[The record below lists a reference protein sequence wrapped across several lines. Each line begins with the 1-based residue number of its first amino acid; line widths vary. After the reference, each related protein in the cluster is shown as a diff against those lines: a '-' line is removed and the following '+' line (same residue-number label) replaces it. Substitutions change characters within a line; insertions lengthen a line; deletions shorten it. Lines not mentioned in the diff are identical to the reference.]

1 MTRDPLEILKAHA
14 YGNDFLYASADAVA
28 ALGLDPVALARHTCA
43 RHTGIGAD
51 GLILYTATDGGG
63 TMRLINADGSAAEV
77 SGNGLRGLAAILAED
92 AGLPIGGTLQVAT
105 AAGVKALTL
114 VSRDALGRPVFRADM
129 GPVEQLARTRLDV
142 AGEIVDAVTL
152 RVGNP
157 QCVILAST
165 LDEARLHRIGPA
177 LQVHAAFPDAVNVE
191 LAVVEAPDR
200 VRILIWE
207 RGVGPTE
214 SSGTGSCASAV
225 AAAFAGGAR
234 RDVEVIAPGG
244 SQRVEW
250 DAGNTVWLTGWA
262 EIVLR
267 GRWLAAPGSR

>member
-1 MTRDPLEILKAHA
+1 MAESLEILKAHA
-14 YGNDFLYASADAVA
+14 YGNDFLYVEADAVA
-28 ALGLDPVALARHTCA
+28 HRAVDPVALARATCA

-51 GLILYTATDGGG
+51 GLILYTTTADGG

-77 SGNGLRGLAAILAED
+77 SGNGLRGLAAILGED
-92 AGLPIGGTLQVAT
+92 AGLAIGGTLHVTT
-105 AAGVKALTL
+105 AAGRKALTL

-129 GPVEQLARTRLDV
+129 GQVDDLATTRLDV
-142 AGEIVDAVTL
+142 AGETVDSVTL

-157 QCVILAST
+157 QCVILADR

-177 LQVHAAFPDAVNVE
+177 LQVHPSFPDAVNVE
-191 LAVVEAPDR
+191 LAHVEAPDR

-225 AAAFAGGAR
+225 AAAFAGGAAR
-234 RDVEVIAPGG
+234 EVEVIAPGG

-250 DAGNTVWLTGWA
+250 DASNTVWLTGWA

-267 GRWLAAPGSR
+267 GRWLAPAHA